1 MPRAEGMLRCNLR
14 FWDNSCIEIDR
25 VGHTGVAPQF
35 LLLGVILRGFGGGG
49 GFVQHGV
56 AAGAARHRV
65 TRSASAGISELVTT
79 NQLCNNFLLSFWDF
93 GQNFH
98 LLSHFNK
105 NIG

>member
-1 MPRAEGMLRCNLR
+1 MPRAVGMLRCNLR

-35 LLLGVILRGFGGGG
+35 LLLGVIQRGFGGGG

-56 AAGAARHRV
+56 AAGAARHGV

-79 NQLCNNFLLSFWDF
+79 RAANEPLPSFTWRV
-93 GQNFH
+93 NTA
-98 LLSHFNK
+98 N
-105 NIG
+105 